1 MQKWQW
7 AGLAAIVALAGFS
20 AALVPFV
27 GTGVTHEHEA
37 QEHKEHGTAADAEL
51 IAPREPADPAKAF
64 RVIDMAMIEGSGT
77 MAFTPSEVAVKTGE
91 QIKFVIKNTG
101 GLDHEFKLGSSEQ
114 IAKHKIAMAKN
125 PEMIHDETNGTRL
138 EPSKSGEVFWRF
150 SKAGTF
156 EFACL
161 IPGHYEA
168 GMHGKIVVK

>member
-7 AGLAAIVALAGFS
+7 GALIAIVAV
-20 AALVPFV
+20 AAV
-27 GTGVTHEHEA
+27 GTARLQFATADKAIGHA
-37 QEHKEHGTAADAEL
+37 EHGGAAHGEMFA
-51 IAPREPADPAKAF
+51 AGEPADPKKDF
-64 RVIDMAMIEGSGT
+64 RVVNLAMTEGSGT
-77 MAFTPSEVAVKTGE
+77 MAFSPDTIEVKTGE

-101 GLDHEFKLGSSEQ
+101 ALDHEFKLDSSEQ

-125 PEMIHDETNGTRL
+125 PEMIHDDPNGTRL
-138 EPSKSGEVFWRF
+138 EPSKSGEIIWKF

-168 GMHGKIVVK
+168 GMHGKVVVK